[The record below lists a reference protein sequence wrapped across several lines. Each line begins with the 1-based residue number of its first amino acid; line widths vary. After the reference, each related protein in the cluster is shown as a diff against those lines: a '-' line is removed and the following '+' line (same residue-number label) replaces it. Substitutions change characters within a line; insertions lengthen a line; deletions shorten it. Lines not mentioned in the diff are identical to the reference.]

1 MERGYEKDLINIL
14 DIYLINKIGVMEE
27 ESYKLLEGEGDGE
40 SYRANNGSNNN
51 QQIIPLSIC
60 ESILSCFCFCC
71 YETYKLTQDELSLYR
86 TLQCTFSHSFLSSTH
101 NPSDTLYNSVK
112 HLADKVF
119 VNDNDYTDLINRQN
133 ETEKRTKLLNYMG
146 FFFEQCHNDVL
157 GVGTVM
163 NDILNY
169 ATSKVKFINAVRSM
183 VNKRKYPFGQIFGKL
198 VLAVKMYMYLD
209 TDSERLKYKQQGMN
223 ITMSRKEMKSFVKY
237 LKNSRKKEE
246 HIVYDIICDMFIHLE
261 KEISNMDNNETIDN
275 LIRNEIRA
283 FPNMLNNNKYLK
295 IN

>member
-40 SYRANNGSNNN
+40 SYRVNNGSNNN
-51 QQIIPLSIC
+51 QQIIPLSIW

-119 VNDNDYTDLINRQN
+119 DKDNDYTDLMNRQN

-146 FFFEQCHNDVL
+146 FVFEKCYNDVL

-169 ATSKVKFINAVRSM
+169 ATSKDPFVNAVRLM

-198 VLAVKMYMYLD
+198 VHAVKMYMYLD

-261 KEISNMDNNETIDN
+261 KEISNMDLTLYSDEYTNIQNKIILDN
-275 LIRNEIRA
+275 LQY
-283 FPNMLNNNKYLK
+283 K
-295 IN
+295 